1 MFFFS
6 LFDIARSMTVYNE
19 NAPPLKSAKTENSD
33 SSVQI
38 QIGPT
43 CECEFVRKIPG
54 NLFLVFPGI
63 LCFPLCNPMID
74 HWIAERETQIP
85 LIIEFLII
93 GI

>member
-1 MFFFS
+1 
-6 LFDIARSMTVYNE
+6 MTVYNE

-43 CECEFVRKIPG
+43 CESEFVRKKPG
-54 NLFLVFPGI
+54 NLS
-63 LCFPLCNPMID
+63 FPLCNPMID
-74 HWIAERETQIP
+74 HWIAERETQIS